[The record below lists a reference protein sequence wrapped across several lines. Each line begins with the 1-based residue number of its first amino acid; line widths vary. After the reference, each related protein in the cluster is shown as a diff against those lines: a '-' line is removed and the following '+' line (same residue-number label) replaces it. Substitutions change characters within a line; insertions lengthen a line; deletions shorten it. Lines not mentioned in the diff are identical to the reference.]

1 MKIPGVTGEEE
12 MRCLKRVSAGDT
24 HLRGNIPP
32 RDVMILLAEGRS
44 AATPT
49 LDTLSGGGQ
58 AREFVVGKST
68 SRRPDPEDRNRLT
81 EFGRPKPLDGN
92 RQTETT

>member
-32 RDVMILLAEGRS
+32 IDVMILSAEGRS
-44 AATPT
+44 AATST

-58 AREFVVGKST
+58 ARVFVGGNSA
-68 SRRPDPEDRNRLT
+68 SRRPNPEDRNRLT
-81 EFGRPKPLDGN
+81 EFGRPKSLDRN
-92 RQTETT
+92 RKTETT